1 MDNDFQRQEISRIDI
16 NKEMKK
22 SYIEYAMSVIVSRA
36 LPDVRDGLKPVHR
49 RIIYSMSELNLY
61 SNQKHRKSARI
72 VGDVLGKYHP
82 HGEVAIYNAMVRFA
96 QPFTMRYP
104 LVDGQGNYGSID
116 GDGAAAMRYTEAKM
130 TKLTG
135 ELLKDI
141 DKNTVDFIPNFDEEE
156 KEPVVL
162 PSRFPNLLVNGST
175 GIAVGMAT
183 YIPPHNLGEIIDA
196 SVALIKD
203 PDISD
208 NELISHVKG
217 PDFPTG
223 AIMMGSQGFIR
234 AYKTGR
240 GSVILRSKH
249 EIEELPNGKTR
260 IIFYEIPYQVN
271 KAKML
276 EDIAELVKNKVI
288 DGITALRDESNR
300 EGIRIVVETRRDVN
314 VNVLLNQLYS
324 SSKLQTSIGMNM
336 VALVDGVPKLMG
348 LKEIL
353 THYLNHQYEV
363 EERRI
368 IFDLKKAKDR
378 AHILEG
384 YKKAID
390 NIDEVIRIIR
400 SSYNDAELKLMEA
413 FGFTEVQAKAICD
426 LRLRRL
432 QGLEREKIENELREL
447 YILIAELEELLA
459 DKAKLRELV
468 MNNLL
473 ELKNK
478 FGDERRT
485 DLELDYNEIE
495 FEDMIPKE
503 EVTIT
508 LTHRGYIKRVPSDT
522 YVTQNRGGKGIT
534 ALSKRDEDVV
544 KTLLSCNSH
553 DKLLFFTNT
562 GRAFTL
568 KAYRIPEA
576 SRTAMGTALVNL
588 LQLDGEEKIRSVV
601 ALSHFDANHYLVFV
615 TKNGLIKKSSLSHY
629 ENIRSGGIKAIR
641 INEGDELIDV
651 MESSKNDEF
660 MIISKKGMAI
670 RFEEGD
676 IRAMGRDTAGNKGIK
691 LRSDDEVVSVV
702 RAMDGASLLCISER
716 GYGKQVKLEEFS
728 AQSRGGIGKICYKPN
743 DKTGSLVGAMA
754 VNGDEDILIINSE
767 GVVIR
772 ISASS
777 VSTYGRMATGVR
789 LMKLAED
796 ESVVSF
802 ALTVMEESDENK
814 EETDAPSDQE

>member
-49 RIIYSMSELNLY
+49 RIVYSMSELNLY

-82 HGEVAIYNAMVRFA
+82 HGENSIYNAMVRFA

-141 DKNTVDFIPNFDEEE
+141 DKNTVDFMPNFDDEE

-196 SVALIKD
+196 SVALIKN
-203 PDISD
+203 PEISD
-208 NELISHVKG
+208 NDLISHVKG

-240 GSVILRSKH
+240 GSVILRSKYD
-249 EIEELPNGKTR
+249 IEELSNGKTR

-314 VNVLLNQLYS
+314 VNVLLNQLFS

-368 IFDLKKAKDR
+368 IFDLKKARDR

-400 SSYNDAELKLMEA
+400 SSYNDAELRLMEA
-413 FGFTEVQAKAICD
+413 FGFSEIQAKAICD

-447 YILIAELEELLA
+447 YILIGELEELLA
-459 DKAKLRELV
+459 DEVKLRELV
-468 MNNLL
+468 MNNLI
-473 ELKNK
+473 ELKSK
-478 FGDERRT
+478 YGDARRT
-485 DLELDYNEIE
+485 ELELDYNEIDI
-495 FEDMIPKE
+495 EDMIPKE

-522 YVTQNRGGKGIT
+522 YVTQNRGGRGIT
-534 ALSKRDEDVV
+534 GLSKRDEDLV
-544 KTLLSCNSH
+544 KTLITCNSH
-553 DKLLFFTNT
+553 DNLIFFTNT
-562 GRAFTL
+562 GRAFKL
-568 KAYRIPEA
+568 KAYQVPEA
-576 SRTAMGTALVNL
+576 SRTAMGTAVVNL
-588 LQLDGEEKIRSVV
+588 LKLDGDEKIRTV
-601 ALSHFDANHYLVFV
+601 LSLSEFDADSYLVFV
-615 TKNGLIKKSSLSHY
+615 TKNGTIKKTALTSY
-629 ENIRSGGIKAIR
+629 ENIRNDGLKAIR
-641 INEGDELIDV
+641 INDGDCLIDV
-651 MESSKNDEF
+651 MVSREGDEF
-660 MIISKKGMAI
+660 MIVTKNGMAI
-670 RFEEGD
+670 RFDESD
-676 IRAMGRDTAGNKGIK
+676 IRAMGRVSAGNRGIK
-691 LRSDDEVVSVV
+691 LKDKDEVVSVIRV
-702 RAMDGASLLCISER
+702 KGYEALLCISEN
-716 GYGKQVKLEEFS
+716 GYGKQTALDEFGV
-728 AQSRGGIGKICYKPN
+728 QSRGGIGKKCYKVSS
-743 DKTGSLVGAMA
+743 KTGCLVGAVA
-754 VNGDEDILIINSE
+754 TKGDEDVLIINSS

-772 ISASS
+772 ITTNSISN
-777 VSTYGRMATGVR
+777 YGRTTGGVR
-789 LMKLAED
+789 LMKLASD
-796 ESVVSF
+796 EKVVSF
-802 ALTVMEESDENK
+802 ALTMMEENTENK
-814 EETDAPSDQE
+814 EELDGTGD

>member
-141 DKNTVDFIPNFDEEE
+141 EKNTVDFIPNFDEEE

-196 SVALIKD
+196 SVALIKN

-223 AIMMGSQGFIR
+223 AIMMGSQGFVR

-240 GSVILRSKH
+240 GSIILRSKH
-249 EIEELPNGKTR
+249 QIEELSNGKTR

-276 EDIAELVKNKVI
+276 EDIADLVKNKVI

-314 VNVLLNQLYS
+314 VNVLLNQLFS

-400 SSYNDAELKLMEA
+400 ASYNDAEIKLMEA
-413 FGFTEVQAKAICD
+413 FGFSEIQAKAICD

-468 MNNLL
+468 MNNLI

-485 DLELDYNEIE
+485 ALELDYNEIE
-495 FEDMIPKE
+495 VEDMIPRE

-534 ALSKRDEDVV
+534 ALSKRDEDLV

-568 KAYRIPEA
+568 KAYKIPEA

-588 LQLDGEEKIRSVV
+588 LQLDGEEKIKSVL
-601 ALSHFDANHYLVFV
+601 ALSGFDSDNYLVFV
-615 TKNGLIKKSSLSHY
+615 TKNGVIKKSSLSHY

-651 MESSKNDEF
+651 MESHEKDEF

-676 IRAMGRDTAGNKGIK
+676 IRAMGRDTVGNRGIK
-691 LRSDDEVVSVV
+691 LREDDEVVSVV
-702 RAMDGASLLCISER
+702 RVGNEASLLLISEK
-716 GYGKQVKLEEFS
+716 GYGKQVPIAEFS
-728 AQSRGGIGKICYKPN
+728 IQSRGGIGKICYKPN
-743 DKTGSLVGAMA
+743 EKTGSLVGALA
-754 VNGDEDILIINSE
+754 INGDEDLLIINSE

-789 LMKLAED
+789 LMKLGRG

-802 ALTVMEESDENK
+802 ALTTMEESDETK
-814 EETDAPSDQE
+814 EEMDGPSDHE